1 MLLSLPNIQW
11 DGHNSVENDDVG
23 PEGEEARENS
33 TTLEVIPWQECLEV
47 FANAAL
53 PNSVSNPQND
63 SHTKEEDKDLTNRS
77 SFYVNFEKWLY
88 PSITKPQCFEQ
99 TLYWNVLYLQL
110 KIAYPQHQ
118 SVHQFVYTCPFKSST
133 STVLH

>member
-1 MLLSLPNIQW
+1 MSLSLPNIQR

-47 FANAAL
+47 FAKPAL
-53 PNSVSNPQND
+53 PNSVSNSQND

-77 SFYVNFEKWLY
+77 SFAVNFEK
-88 PSITKPQCFEQ
+88 
-99 TLYWNVLYLQL
+99 
-110 KIAYPQHQ
+110 
-118 SVHQFVYTCPFKSST
+118 
-133 STVLH
+133 